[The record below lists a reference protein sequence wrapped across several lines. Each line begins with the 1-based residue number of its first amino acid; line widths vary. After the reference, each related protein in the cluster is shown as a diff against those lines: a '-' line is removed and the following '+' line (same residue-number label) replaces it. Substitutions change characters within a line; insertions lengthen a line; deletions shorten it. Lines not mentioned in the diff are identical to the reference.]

1 MSTDI
6 GLAKSLVC
14 FASHRLIVA
23 VESL

>member
-23 VESL
+23 VGSL